1 MELQSLIAVK
11 TPLPRLTHYLYHK
24 TNKIVTAFKKNYSYR
39 IEIMRTKFILTF
51 CLCVLGLNLVAQ
63 TKNIK
68 PLKIGDKVPALILKN
83 IKNTSKTTT
92 SLSGLYKPGL
102 LILNFWATYCVP
114 CVRKMPDF
122 NILNDASNKNKSKF
136 NMLFVTNED
145 GRKITNFISD
155 HKKEVSNLNFLAD
168 DRILEKYF
176 PHQSVPQNFWIDKD
190 GYIKAI
196 TDDFEVNAKN
206 INAFVDNKN
215 FQVTNSAAFKEFNQ
229 SVPLQL
235 PDSLLAYRS
244 LISHYDESIPTGGG
258 GFIANGYRSW
268 NLAKPLILWAA
279 FMKRNFMTKHATLI
293 DIITTDS
300 ASYFFPKFVFEPGW
314 TEINDGAL
322 LKDFRKWQRKY
333 TCCYEL
339 LINDDNKNID
349 VAGWMAQ
356 DLSRYF
362 NLEGKSE
369 DKETLCW
376 VLREIPGHS
385 LPVESK
391 EIQTIS
397 LHIDNP
403 SRSLIAK
410 KQTLQEMMLI
420 LDETWSMQPPFVNK
434 TNIKYPIDLALK
446 FDKEGP
452 IEAYTFEILC
462 KRLEEIG
469 LSLTKERVMYP
480 HLIIIDKNKIVS
492 KQNGF

>member
-1 MELQSLIAVK
+1 MKTKLIFTISL
-11 TPLPRLTHYLYHK
+11 
-24 TNKIVTAFKKNYSYR
+24 
-39 IEIMRTKFILTF
+39 
-51 CLCVLGLNLVAQ
+51 CLLGLNLVAQ
-63 TKNIK
+63 TKDVK

-83 IKNTSKTTT
+83 IKNTSNTIT
-92 SLSGLYKPGL
+92 SLSGLYTPGL

-122 NILNDASNKNKSKF
+122 NILNDASNKHKSKF

-145 GRKITNFISD
+145 GGKINKFISD
-155 HKKEVSNLNFLAD
+155 HKKEVSNLKFLAD

-176 PHQSVPQNFWIDKD
+176 PHQSVPQNFWIDKE
-190 GYIKAI
+190 GFIRAI

-206 INAFVDNKN
+206 INAFIDNKN

-229 SVPLQL
+229 SAPLQM
-235 PDSLLAYRS
+235 PDSLLAFRS

-258 GFIANGYRSW
+258 GFIAKGYRSW
-268 NLAKPLILWAA
+268 NLAKPLILWGA
-279 FMKRNFMTKHATLI
+279 FMKRNFMTKHSSLI

-300 ASYFFPKFVFEPGW
+300 ASYFFPKYVFEPGW
-314 TEINDGAL
+314 AEKNDGAL
-322 LKDFRKWQRKY
+322 LKDFRKWQKQY
-333 TCCYEL
+333 TYCYEL
-339 LINDDNKNID
+339 LINEDNSQRD
-349 VAGWMAQ
+349 VSLWMAH

-376 VLREIPGHS
+376 VIREIPGHS
-385 LPVESK
+385 LPVQSK
-391 EIQTIS
+391 EVATVS
-397 LHIDNP
+397 LHLDN
-403 SRSLIAK
+403 SSKSLVAK
-410 KQTLQEMMLI
+410 KQSLQDMMLI
-420 LDETWSMQPPFVNK
+420 LDELWSMQVPFVNK

-452 IEAYTFEILC
+452 IKAYTFEILA

-469 LSLTKERVMYP
+469 LSLTKEKVMYP